1 MDVKGVKLDEI
12 KKIVVEYCT
21 NLGQQA
27 QEERGEVIS
36 YLRAMLTRQ
45 GYSTVISEV
54 RVLKCL
60 DGWECLKV
68 CRIFAGTDLPDFTSQ
83 YISSMVNREAFESL
97 T

>member
-1 MDVKGVKLDEI
+1 MDVKGVKLGEI
-12 KKIVVEYCT
+12 KNIVVEYCT

-54 RVLKCL
+54 GLLKCL
-60 DGWECLKV
+60 DG
-68 CRIFAGTDLPDFTSQ
+68 
-83 YISSMVNREAFESL
+83 
-97 T
+97 

>member
-45 GYSTVISEV
+45 GYSTSV
-54 RVLKCL
+54 RF
-60 DGWECLKV
+60 G
-68 CRIFAGTDLPDFTSQ
+68 
-83 YISSMVNREAFESL
+83 Y
-97 T
+97 